1 MTIELDELV
10 DRLFDHPGW
19 NGSQIEADDFVAG
32 LNETLEVRTRPQ
44 QVEFLQWLLTR
55 SVLNLTALGSF
66 GAAAAALHQAGGVIA
81 GLCCSPEEA
90 QAAAQQ
96 AFGSTLANMINGPA
110 PVDQDRLLTW
120 LMDETLR
127 HYAEL
132 NGPKAATAS
141 ARERADLLGR
151 VIS

>member
-1 MTIELDELV
+1 VKSHDELNELV
-10 DRLFDHPGW
+10 DRLFEHPGW
-19 NGSQIEADDFVAG
+19 NGSQVEADEFAAG
-32 LNETLEVRTRPQ
+32 LNETLEVRTRPEQ
-44 QVEFLQWLLTR
+44 IAFLQWLLTR

-81 GLCCSPEEA
+81 GLCSSPEEA

-96 AFGSTLANMINGPA
+96 AFGSMLGSMLNG

-120 LMDETLR
+120 LLDETLR
-127 HYAEL
+127 HYTEL
-132 NGPKAATAS
+132 SGPKAVAAL
-141 ARERADLLGR
+141 AHQRADLLAS